1 MQYLDKSDTRL
12 KLALQ
17 ATKSGMWE
25 WHFLTGQVA
34 WSENFEAVWGLAP
47 STLKGTYKS
56 LLQQICVQDRR
67 FVTRSLA
74 RAIRKQA
81 NYSIEFRIHCPDGSI
96 RWLKSEGEVYGD
108 GSPHPVKITGL
119 CQDITSDKQAEGTP
133 RQPPAYKPEDQKL
146 AASLNTC
153 EQRLNHLLN
162 SLEDVVW
169 SATLDRFELIYLNP
183 AAESIY
189 GRPSHEFFENQ
200 TLWLDIIHPEDRP
213 HVWTQRQKVLET
225 GGISDCPS
233 QWRNPLVARSPAS
246 DLR

>member
-108 GSPHPVKITGL
+108 GVLIRSRLLDCVRTLP
-119 CQDITSDKQAEGTP
+119 QTS
-133 RQPPAYKPEDQKL
+133 
-146 AASLNTC
+146 
-153 EQRLNHLLN
+153 
-162 SLEDVVW
+162 
-169 SATLDRFELIYLNP
+169 
-183 AAESIY
+183 
-189 GRPSHEFFENQ
+189 
-200 TLWLDIIHPEDRP
+200 
-213 HVWTQRQKVLET
+213 RQKERRVSRQLINRKT
-225 GGISDCPS
+225 RNS
-233 QWRNPLVARSPAS
+233 QPR
-246 DLR
+246 